1 MPIANVLKD
10 SESKMKS
17 SIESLKSNL
26 AQVRTGR
33 ANASIL
39 DGIMV
44 DYYGQPT
51 PINQMAA
58 IKTPDAHQLAIEPWD
73 KSSLGAIEKAISE
86 SDLGITPNNDGNAV
100 RLPFPKLTEE
110 SRKELVKKCSQLAEE
125 GRVSIRNARR
135 DGNNGVSKVVKD
147 EGLSEDEE
155 RRGQD
160 EVQKLTNRYIK
171 QVDEIFASK
180 ESEVLTI

>member
-1 MPIANVLKD
+1 MINDVLKD
-10 SESKMKS
+10 TEEKMKN
-17 SIESLKSNL
+17 SIDALGNNF

-44 DYYGQPT
+44 DYYGVPT

-58 IKTPDAHQLAIEPWD
+58 IKTPDAHQLAIEPWE
-73 KSSLGAIEKAISE
+73 KTQLAAIEKAIAE
-86 SDLGITPNNDGNAV
+86 SDLGINPNNDGNAI

-110 SRKELVKKCSQLAEE
+110 SRKELVKKCAQIAEE
-125 GRVSIRNARR
+125 GRVSVRNARR
-135 DGNNGVSKVVKD
+135 DGNSAISQTVKD
-147 EGLSEDEE
+147 ESLSEDEE

-160 EVQKLTNRYIK
+160 EVQKLTDQYIK
-171 QVDEIFASK
+171 KVDELFAAK
-180 ESEVLTI
+180 EAEVMTV

>member
-1 MPIANVLKD
+1 MINAALKD
-10 SESKMKS
+10 SETKMQNA
-17 SIESLKSNL
+17 INALNNNL

-39 DGIMV
+39 DGIVV
-44 DYYGQPT
+44 DYYGAPT

-58 IKTPDAHQLAIEPWD
+58 IKVPDAHQLAIEPWD
-73 KSSLGAIEKAISE
+73 KSQLGAIEKAISE

-110 SRKELVKKCSQLAEE
+110 SRKELVKKCSQIAEE
-125 GRVSIRNARR
+125 ARVSVRNARR
-135 DGNNGVSKVVKD
+135 DGNNTISNIVK
-147 EGLSEDEE
+147 EEKLSEDEE

-160 EVQKLTNRYIK
+160 QVQKLTDKYIAK
-171 QVDEIFASK
+171 VDEIFAEK
-180 ESEVLTI
+180 EKEVLTI

>member
-1 MPIANVLKD
+1 MISDVLKET
-10 SESKMKS
+10 ESKMQNV
-17 SIESLKSNL
+17 IGSLKNNL
-26 AQVRTGR
+26 TQVRTGR

-39 DGIMV
+39 DGILV

-73 KSSLGAIEKAISE
+73 KSQLGAIEKAIAE

-110 SRKELVKKCSQLAEE
+110 SRKELVKTCSQYAEE
-125 GRVSIRNARR
+125 ARVAVRNARR
-135 DGNNGVSKVVKD
+135 DGNNAVSKTVKD
-147 EGLSEDEE
+147 DGLSEDEE
-155 RRGQD
+155 HRGQD
-160 EVQKLTNRYIK
+160 EVQKLTDKYIK
-171 QVDEIFASK
+171 EVDQVFADK
-180 ESEVLTI
+180 QTEVMTI

>member
-1 MPIANVLKD
+1 MINDVLKNT
-10 SESKMKS
+10 EAKMQ
-17 SIESLKSNL
+17 EAVAALKNNL
-26 AQVRTGR
+26 TQVRTGR

-73 KSSLGAIEKAISE
+73 KSQLAAIEKAIAE
-86 SDLGITPNNDGNAV
+86 SDLGITPNNDGNAI

-110 SRKELVKKCSQLAEE
+110 SRRDLVKTCSQFAEE
-125 GRVSIRNARR
+125 GRVAVRNARR
-135 DGNNGVSKVVKD
+135 DGNNGISQTVKD
-147 EGLSEDEE
+147 DNLSEDEE

-160 EVQKLTNRYIK
+160 EVQKLTDKYIK
-171 QVDEIFASK
+171 EVDDVFAAK
-180 ESEVLTI
+180 EKEVMTV

>member
-1 MPIANVLKD
+1 MINDILNDTEKKMQNAIEALKN
-10 SESKMKS
+10 
-17 SIESLKSNL
+17 NL

-39 DGIMV
+39 DGITV
-44 DYYGQPT
+44 DYYGVPT

-73 KSSLGAIEKAISE
+73 KGQLGAIEKAISE
-86 SDLGITPNNDGNAV
+86 SDLGINPNNDGNAI

-110 SRKELVKKCSQLAEE
+110 SRKELVKKCSQIAED
-125 GRVSIRNARR
+125 GRVSVRNARR
-135 DGNNGVSKVVKD
+135 DGNNAISQTVK
-147 EGLSEDEE
+147 EENLSEDEE

-160 EVQKLTNRYIK
+160 QVQKLTDKYIS
-171 QVDEIFASK
+171 QVEEIFSAK

>member
-1 MPIANVLKD
+1 MINDILKD
-10 SESKMKS
+10 TENKMQNS
-17 SIESLKSNL
+17 VEALNNNL

-73 KSSLGAIEKAISE
+73 KSQLAVIEKAIAE
-86 SDLGITPNNDGNAV
+86 SDLGINPNNDGNAI

-110 SRKELVKKCSQLAEE
+110 SRRELVKKCSQIAEE
-125 GRVSIRNARR
+125 GRVSVRNARR
-135 DGNNGVSKVVKD
+135 DGNNEVSKFVK
-147 EGLSEDEE
+147 EESLSEDEE

-160 EVQKLTNRYIK
+160 EIQKLTDKYIK
-171 QVDEIFASK
+171 IVDEVFAKK
-180 ESEVLTI
+180 EAEVMTV

>member
-1 MPIANVLKD
+1 MISEVLK
-10 SESKMKS
+10 ETEVKMQNA
-17 SIESLKSNL
+17 IESLKNNL

-39 DGIMV
+39 NGILV

-73 KSSLGAIEKAISE
+73 KSQLATIEKAIAE
-86 SDLGITPNNDGNAV
+86 SDLGITPNNDGNAI

-125 GRVSIRNARR
+125 GRVSVRNARR
-135 DGNNGVSKVVKD
+135 DGNNGVSKLVKD

-160 EVQKLTNRYIK
+160 EVQKLTDKYIK
-171 QVDEIFASK
+171 QVDETFAEK
-180 ESEVLTI
+180 EKEVLTI

>member
-1 MPIANVLKD
+1 MINDVLKNT
-10 SESKMKS
+10 EAKMQDAVAA
-17 SIESLKSNL
+17 LKNNL
-26 AQVRTGR
+26 SQVRTGR

-73 KSSLGAIEKAISE
+73 KSQLGTIEKAIAE
-86 SDLGITPNNDGNAV
+86 SDLGITPNNDGNAI

-110 SRKELVKKCSQLAEE
+110 SRRELVKTCSQLAEE
-125 GRVSIRNARR
+125 GRVAVRNARR
-135 DGNNGVSKVVKD
+135 DGNNGISQTVKD
-147 EGLSEDEE
+147 DNLSEDEE

-160 EVQKLTNRYIK
+160 EVQKLTDKYIK
-171 QVDEIFASK
+171 EVDEVFAAK
-180 ESEVLTI
+180 EKEVMTV

>member
-1 MPIANVLKD
+1 MITDVLK
-10 SESKMKS
+10 ETEEKMNNA
-17 SIESLKSNL
+17 LNALQNNL

-73 KSSLGAIEKAISE
+73 KSQLGAIEKAINE
-86 SDLGITPNNDGNAV
+86 SDLGISPNNDGNAI

-110 SRKELVKKCSQLAEE
+110 SRRELVKKCSQLAEE
-125 GRVSIRNARR
+125 SRVSIRNARR
-135 DGNNGVSKVVKD
+135 DGNNAVSQTIKN
-147 EGLSEDEE
+147 ENLSEDEE

-160 EVQKLTNRYIK
+160 EVQKITDRFIK
-171 QVDEIFASK
+171 QVDEIFSK
-180 ESEVLTI
+180 KEAEVMQI